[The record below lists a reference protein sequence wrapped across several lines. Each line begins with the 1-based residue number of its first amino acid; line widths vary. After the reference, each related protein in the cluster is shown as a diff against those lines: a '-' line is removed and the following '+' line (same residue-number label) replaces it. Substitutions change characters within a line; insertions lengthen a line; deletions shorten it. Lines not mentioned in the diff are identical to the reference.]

1 MQTHLVS
8 KIMHQNIAVILRQ
21 FNYGKISFIV
31 LDPDVYSKTVNN
43 NLMEFFVFKKLGNPQ
58 LLFNL
63 FS

>member
-43 NLMEFFVFKKLGNPQ
+43 NLMEFFVFKKLGNPR